1 MTYQVIIA
9 APLLIAAILMA
20 VRFVGCTQDFDQ
32 FDPQLTS
39 YTDTVSKMTAWS
51 VSGN

>member
-1 MTYQVIIA
+1 MTYPVIIA

-20 VRFVGCTQDFDQ
+20 VRFVGCTQNFDQ
-32 FDPQLTS
+32 FDHNNPHTVTRCRALT
-39 YTDTVSKMTAWS
+39 VWS